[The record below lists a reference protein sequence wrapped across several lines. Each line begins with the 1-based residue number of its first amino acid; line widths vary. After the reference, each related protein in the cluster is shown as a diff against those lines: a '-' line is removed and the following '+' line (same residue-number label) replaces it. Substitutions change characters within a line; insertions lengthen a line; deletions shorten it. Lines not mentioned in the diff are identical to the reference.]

1 MPNYHFFASQ
11 FFMYRFL
18 FTSGGI
24 VSDRGMIGEPLP
36 VWLSYL
42 FPRFREAG
50 VFEGMDATHQDP
62 NHCLVNEYL
71 AGQGIMVK
79 YRVWIP
85 LPAFCFSFHL

>member
-1 MPNYHFFASQ
+1 
-11 FFMYRFL
+11 
-18 FTSGGI
+18 
-24 VSDRGMIGEPLP
+24 MIGEPLP

-71 AGQGIMVK
+71 SGQGIMVK
-79 YRVWIP
+79 YLVGT
-85 LPAFCFSFHL
+85 